1 MTDDEP
7 ARARPDIGDI
17 FQPLPQ
23 EPQLDRP
30 NAVAARAAVVA
41 PALVLLGCASV
52 FLPVS
57 GSSAILLALA
67 VLALAPAA
75 LSLSWLPGGEPRRAR
90 TATAITAALVGL
102 AIGWLGLQANPC
114 AADPIV
120 TGLIGAGMGVGTV
133 LIATSIGRALA
144 MGGRMIVAVLVA
156 GVVALLGFFLTAG
169 FVLPAVF
176 VLC

>member
-7 ARARPDIGDI
+7 GRARPDVGEI
-17 FQPLPQ
+17 FTPLLEEQ
-23 EPQLDRP
+23 QLDRGS
-30 NAVAARAAVVA
+30 AIAARAAVVA
-41 PALVLLGCASV
+41 PALVLLGCAAV
-52 FLPVS
+52 FLPIS
-57 GSSAILLALA
+57 GTLAILLALA
-67 VLALAPAA
+67 LLALAPAA

-90 TATAITAALVGL
+90 SATAITAALVGL

-133 LIATSIGRALA
+133 LLATSIGRAFA
-144 MGGRMIVAVLVA
+144 AGGRTTVAVLVA
-156 GVVALLGFFLTAG
+156 GVVAFVGFFLTAG